1 MLLGLLIDA
10 YSLVVLAAVILS
22 WLRLSP
28 DNPLVRITETLVE
41 PVLAPIRK
49 ILPDLGGFDL
59 SPMILLMVLRFV
71 RQAIVR

>member
-10 YSLVVLAAVILS
+10 YSVVVLGAVILS

-49 ILPDLGGFDL
+49 ILPDFGGFDF
-59 SPMILLMVLRFV
+59 SPMILLMLLRFV
-71 RQAIVR
+71 RQALIR